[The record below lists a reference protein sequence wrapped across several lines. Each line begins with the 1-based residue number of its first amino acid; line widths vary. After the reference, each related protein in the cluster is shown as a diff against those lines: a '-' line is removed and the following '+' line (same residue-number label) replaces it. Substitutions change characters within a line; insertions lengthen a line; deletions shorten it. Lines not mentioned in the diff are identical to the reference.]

1 MSYKIAVA
9 TSDGLNVDLHFGS
22 APSFDIYD
30 VDGIDFLKVETRKVP
45 TAPEQEFYYIAGNE
59 GSGSCNSGCSSGCG
73 SGSGN
78 ECNSGCNSGCG
89 TKNGCGGGEKS
100 ESVEMLSDCRC
111 VVCKKIGRNIL
122 KQFERKAI
130 SVFDVELPVKEALS
144 KIVSYY
150 NKLDE
155 RKLKFKNQE
164 D

>member
-1 MSYKIAVA
+1 MGYKIAVA

-22 APSFDIYD
+22 APSFEIYA
-30 VDGIDFLKVETRKVP
+30 VEGIDFRKEETRVVP
-45 TAPEQEFYYIAGNE
+45 VEPEQHYYYVAGNA
-59 GSGSCNSGCSSGCG
+59 GSNSDASGCGTGCG
-73 SGSGN
+73 SGNGDG
-78 ECNSGCNSGCG
+78 CNSGCNSGCG
-89 TKNGCGGGEKS
+89 SKNGCGGGERS
-100 ESVEMLSDCRC
+100 ESVELLSDCRS

-150 NKLDE
+150 YKIDE

-164 D
+164 E

>member
-22 APSFDIYD
+22 APSFEIYE
-30 VDGIDFLKVETRKVP
+30 VEGLDFQKVEKRDAP
-45 TAPEQEFYYIAGNE
+45 DLPEQKQFSNNA
-59 GSGSCNSGCSSGCG
+59 GCG
-73 SGSGN
+73 TGCETGSN
-78 ECNSGCNSGCG
+78 DGCNSGCG
-89 TKNGCGGGEKS
+89 SSERS
-100 ESVEMLSDCRC
+100 ESVEMLSDCRS

-130 SVFDVELPVKEALS
+130 SVFDVELPIKEALS

-150 NKLDE
+150 SKLDE

-164 D
+164 E